1 MSDKSL
7 RISCLFNDV
16 LGWYKIIPKSK
27 GVYDVCVNKDFRF
40 ETTLE
45 LNAILGKL
53 LYGELVEAVIEHK
66 VKLYLVD
73 VVEWR

>member
-1 MSDKSL
+1 M
-7 RISCLFNDV
+7 
-16 LGWYKIIPKSK
+16 
-27 GVYDVCVNKDFRF
+27 CVNKDFRF

-73 VVEWR
+73 VVE